1 MKGPLGIKEKGG
13 EREIPR
19 VLKIPHLLRTPPRH
33 LKIFLAKWTA
43 LISMWMQDNRTPFLV
58 FKDDLQS
65 AFMKNMLTFSCLQFV
80 WIWKSLL
87 ENNQM

>member
-33 LKIFLAKWTA
+33 LKIFLAK
-43 LISMWMQDNRTPFLV
+43 
-58 FKDDLQS
+58 
-65 AFMKNMLTFSCLQFV
+65 
-80 WIWKSLL
+80 
-87 ENNQM
+87 